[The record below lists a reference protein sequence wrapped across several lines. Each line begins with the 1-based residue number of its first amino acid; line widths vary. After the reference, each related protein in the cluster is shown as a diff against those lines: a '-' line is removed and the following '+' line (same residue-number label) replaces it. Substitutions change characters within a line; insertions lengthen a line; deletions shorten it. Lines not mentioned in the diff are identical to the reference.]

1 MLTFTRKTVFETAKN
16 IVSQE
21 GVRGLWRGTNATL
34 IRNVPGIALYMT
46 SLTQVRGLMAT
57 SPLFS
62 NASRELSSSSHTSV
76 LPTLTSQGN
85 LVAGATAR
93 VAVGF
98 LLNPF
103 SVLKA
108 RYEVCLYICYVGTCL
123 IGYLEQYVRIPINGL
138 CAGYYGSFWS
148 VRTAERILCFGATR
162 RSVCRVVYTVL

>member
-1 MLTFTRKTVFETAKN
+1 MSNKRTGQGVQPRHRRNQCLHLVRKSVFQTAQS
-16 IVSQE
+16 IVSHE

-46 SLTQVRGLMAT
+46 SLNHVRAVMAT
-57 SPLFS
+57 SPYFS
-62 NASRELSSSSHTSV
+62 NVSAEASSKHSSV

-108 RYEVCLYICYVGTCL
+108 RYEVRLHTHHPLTRLTFIRRVTCTR
-123 IGYLEQYVRIPINGL
+123 IHPYLRL
-138 CAGYYGSFWS
+138 WS
-148 VRTAERILCFGATR
+148 LWC
-162 RSVCRVVYTVL
+162 VLVHRNF